1 MRHIVGFH
9 QDERGEWIAELECG
23 HARHIRHEPP
33 WQISEAMRADRIV
46 NRRFYAMKGLVT
58 SLVLRVA

>member
-1 MRHIVGFH
+1 MKHIVGFH

-33 WQISEAMRADRIV
+33 WRSSDWVTTPAGRAGRL
-46 NRRFYAMKGLVT
+46 GT
-58 SLVLRVA
+58 ELRCLRCHP